1 MSTSFLEKIK
11 AHVADNTISGLV
23 IEVEHQ
29 PLSGPAASVAPPT
42 YAGEDR
48 QARHAVTES
57 AFVPQQGEGGWYSE
71 LQRDAASG
79 TPRPA
84 PRVVLDSF
92 AAQSG
97 RCETALWQGQERLG
111 ISLPALIVDGAPEAS
126 RAIEQGERQLAD
138 SLHRNFSTWELAHR
152 QNDAWI
158 KYATAGD
165 GKLVWQQDIV
175 EITDDA
181 GAGTVKSL
189 ITAASSER
197 GDLLYRYFPNS
208 AIYGYWL
215 SSGVARRH
223 RQARAFSSE
232 VVGYGAL
239 KVLSGATKLDPTGG
253 ASASTSV
260 AVSPDGSLKVTS
272 TGKGRTEPSKL
283 GFGQIPGGP
292 KVKGYV
298 CELILEQSSIS
309 LQVLRSVKYQNAE
322 QALAANT
329 VLTLLALAGHSLAAE
344 DGFLRSGCALVPIE
358 ERWGWRR
365 RGSRVP
371 ETLEIVGIDEISAAL
386 REAISEAVRC
396 GLRFAEP
403 ITLSFSEPETE
414 LIRQRVTNESNKLVS
429 EAK

>member
-1 MSTSFLEKIK
+1 MSTSFLDQIK
-11 AHVADNTISGLV
+11 AHVADNAVSGLT

-29 PLSGPAASVAPPT
+29 PLNGPATPVAPPT
-42 YAGEDR
+42 YAGDDR
-48 QARHAVTES
+48 QAQHAVTEA
-57 AFVPQQGEGGWYSE
+57 AFVPQQGENGWYSE
-71 LQRDAASG
+71 LQRDVASG
-79 TPRPA
+79 IPRGA
-84 PRVVLDSF
+84 PRVVIDSF

-111 ISLPALIVDGAPEAS
+111 ISLPALIIDGAPEAS
-126 RAIEQGERQLAD
+126 RAIKQGERQLAD
-138 SLHRNFSTWELAHR
+138 SLQRNFSTWELAHR

-329 VLTLLALAGHSLAAE
+329 VLTLLSLAGHSLAVE

>member
-1 MSTSFLEKIK
+1 MSASFLDRIK
-11 AHVADNTISGLV
+11 AHVADAAISGLTM
-23 IEVEHQ
+23 EVEHQ
-29 PLSGPAASVAPPT
+29 PLNGPAAPVAPPT
-42 YAGEDR
+42 YAGEGHA
-48 QARHAVTES
+48 QHAVTDA
-57 AFVPQQGEGGWYSE
+57 AFVPQQGEKGWYSE

-79 TPRPA
+79 TPRRA

-111 ISLPALIVDGAPEAS
+111 ISLPALIVDGAPEAV
-126 RAIEQGERQLAD
+126 RAMERGDRQLAD
-138 SLHRNFSTWELAHR
+138 SLQHNFSTWELAHR

-165 GKLVWQQDIV
+165 GKLVWQQDV
-175 EITDDA
+175 VDITDDA
-181 GAGTVKSL
+181 NADTVKSL
-189 ITAASSER
+189 VSAASSER

-223 RQARAFSSE
+223 RQARAYSSE
-232 VVGYGAL
+232 VVGYGAH
-239 KVLSGATKLDPTGG
+239 KVFSGATKLDPTGG

-260 AVSPDGSLKVTS
+260 LVSPDGALKVAN
-272 TGKGRTEPSKL
+272 TGKGKTAPSKL

-292 KVKGYV
+292 EVKGYV
-298 CELILEQSSIS
+298 CELILEQSSVS
-309 LQVLRSVKYQNAE
+309 LQVLRSVKYPNAE

-344 DGFLRSGCALVPIE
+344 DGFLRSGCALVPVE

-371 ETLEIVGIDEISAAL
+371 ETLEVVGIDEISAAL
-386 REAISEAVRC
+386 REAISEAERC
-396 GLRFAEP
+396 GLRLAEP
-403 ITLSFSEPETE
+403 ITLSFSAPEIE
-414 LIRQRVTNESNKLVS
+414 LIRQRVANESNKVVS
-429 EAK
+429 EEK